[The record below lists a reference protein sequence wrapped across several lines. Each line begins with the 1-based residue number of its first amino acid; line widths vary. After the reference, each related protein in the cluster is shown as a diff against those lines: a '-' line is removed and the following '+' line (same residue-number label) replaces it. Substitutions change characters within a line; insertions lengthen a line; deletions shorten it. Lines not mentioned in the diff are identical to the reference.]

1 VAAIEIF
8 NITDDE
14 VDRLLYRHEGH
25 FLDFKA
31 KEIAPAKLSKSIS
44 AFANADGGE
53 LLIGAN
59 ENNGL
64 FQWSGFNYPEDANA
78 IIQVVQNI
86 CPLGRGVDMRFL
98 KSASA
103 GFVLQMD
110 IHKVREIIFATD
122 KVPYIRRSAQ
132 NVAVTSPEE
141 LQRLRLD
148 KGIESY
154 ETSTIPANVVLIA
167 NSTAIIGFILEI
179 VPHQEPEIW
188 LTKQQLI
195 ISGKPTVA
203 GAVLFADL
211 PQALIPKQCGIKIYR
226 YKSSEDEGTR
236 DTLVGQPVTVEGYA
250 YQQIYD
256 AVSQTKA
263 LIESIRR
270 MTPGGLVSV
279 SYPEETLHEIIT
291 NAVLHRD
298 YSIADDVHIRV
309 YDNRVEIES
318 PGVLPGHVTIAN
330 ILDTRFARN
339 GNIVRLINKFPDPP
353 NKDIGEGLNTAF
365 RAMEKLQLKKPTIEQ
380 TRGSVLVTIK
390 HERLGSAEDLI
401 VTFLDQNDTINNG
414 QARELCVIREDWRI
428 RKIFADLVSA
438 GMIEKVEGSVTS
450 NTAYRKK
457 LVNS

>member
-1 VAAIEIF
+1 MAAIEIF